1 MIDLNKQKQKKKI
14 IGVQVSDDLYTA
26 LVDLSA
32 EYGTSISSVIRLV
45 TLDYLKRY
53 KGYKIKKGKNNDEQ

>member
-14 IGVQVSDDLYTA
+14 IGVQVSDDLYAA